1 MKRIIILL
9 AILVPIVSQA
19 ASATDK
25 LTKAQ
30 IKACISDYS
39 NCQGVEIV
47 RLGRLAT
54 GAIKGA
60 ARVAALDDPEMREAL
75 KLMKGIKSIS
85 IFDYDSCSEADKAAI
100 AMRLEGIL
108 TGGEVLM
115 EAKDGNDRMKIYG
128 IMDESGNAINDFVLY
143 APNDCALICIF
154 GNNQTD
160 KLVHI
165 VDND

>member
-9 AILVPIVSQA
+9 AILMPIVSQA

-25 LTKAQ
+25 LTKAR
-30 IKACISDYS
+30 ITACISDYS

-47 RLGRLAT
+47 RLGRFAT

-60 ARVAALDDPEMREAL
+60 ARVAALRDRDVRKAL
-75 KLMKGIKSIS
+75 KMMKGIKSIS
-85 IFDYDSCSEADKAAI
+85 IFDYESCNEASRMAI
-100 AMRLEGIL
+100 TERLDGIL
-108 TGGEVLM
+108 SESEVLM
-115 EAKDGNDRMKIYG
+115 EAKDGDDRMRIYG
-128 IMDESGNAINDFVLY
+128 IIDESGNSINDFILY

-154 GNNQTD
+154 GSIQTD